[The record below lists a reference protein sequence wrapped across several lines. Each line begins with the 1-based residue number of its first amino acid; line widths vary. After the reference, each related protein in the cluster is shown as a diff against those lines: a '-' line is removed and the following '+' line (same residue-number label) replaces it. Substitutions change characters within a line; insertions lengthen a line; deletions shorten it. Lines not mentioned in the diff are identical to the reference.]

1 MSATFV
7 SLYIHIVF
15 STKNRHP
22 WLTDK
27 FIARMHDYLGETLR
41 GLGATSI
48 RIGGVEDHVH
58 LLVGIKATHCISEL
72 VREIKKASTNW
83 MHEELPTFS
92 WQVGYGVFSV
102 SPERVKGVSK
112 YIDNQA
118 EHHKT
123 MTFVEERIMLYRLA
137 GIDFDPND
145 LD

>member
-1 MSATFV
+1 MSATYV

-22 WLTDK
+22 WLTDQ
-27 FIARMHDYLGETLR
+27 FIARMYDYLGGSLR

-48 RIGGVEDHVH
+48 RVGGVEDHVH
-58 LLVGIKATHCISEL
+58 LLVGIKTTHCISDL
-72 VREIKKASTNW
+72 VRDIKKASTNW
-83 MHEELPTFS
+83 MQDELPAFS

-102 SPERVKGVSK
+102 SPERLKGVSK
-112 YIDNQA
+112 YIDNQV

-137 GIDFDPND
+137 GIDFDPDD